1 MKQILISVILL
12 GLSDPEECKSEAF
25 PPINQFL
32 LEDNIHY
39 LMPDSTQEVGYLVIV
54 PEMRFNC
61 YGNITGWSA
70 LVQFE
75 LAITHLYHDINF
87 QIWRP
92 SSRENG
98 VFSFVGSQTISFVDE
113 ILRENL
119 IVVNGIQYL
128 NFTSA
133 QPRDTASGDMLLVQ
147 PGDIVGWYIHRL
159 FYTTEIPLSVV
170 YRQLSPE
177 GVTGDPGIKPVNMYT
192 KIIADTNRASTLPP
206 CQVSLYCD
214 GFTMIPSV

>member
-1 MKQILISVILL
+1 M
-12 GLSDPEECKSEAF
+12 
-25 PPINQFL
+25 
-32 LEDNIHY
+32 
-39 LMPDSTQEVGYLVIV
+39 
-54 PEMRFNC
+54 FNC

-70 LVQFE
+70 LVQFRSNE
-75 LAITHLYHDINF
+75 DAINHLRHDITF
-87 QIWRP
+87 QLWRP

-147 PGDIVGWYIHRL
+147 PGDIVGWYIHTL
-159 FYTTEIPLSVV
+159 FQSVQIPLTVA
-170 YRQLSPE
+170 YRQLSSE
-177 GVTGDPGIKPVNMYT
+177 GVTGDQRVTPVNMYT

-206 CQVSLYCD
+206 CQVSLCSD
-214 GFTMIPSV
+214 EFAVIPSVVPYVTVDIGKLHKLTIAIYICIIVS